1 MERDFYV
8 FINSKSGI
16 FLISSSGC
24 VEAKEMGAEHL
35 QLFDFFL
42 EYPNV
47 LSFAIYNPMDRLLPS
62 LEMHPASLTA
72 GNRVTLNPGLKLYI
86 NRRLIDNSEVFVE
99 EFRPKHRDNKFELSF
114 SSSPADITV
123 EEKISYFFSLLK
135 KTKYHRSINYDL
147 QVRFI
152 KFLLENNVLVK
163 INDEFE
169 KSGYHTY
176 ENEFKTQFKDKKL
189 LSRQVFFLD
198 DLGNAIIKKNASY
211 QYEIIYEENEK
222 HSFRLTKLP
231 ERPK

>member
-1 MERDFYV
+1 
-8 FINSKSGI
+8 
-16 FLISSSGC
+16 
-24 VEAKEMGAEHL
+24 
-35 QLFDFFL
+35 
-42 EYPNV
+42 
-47 LSFAIYNPMDRLLPS
+47 MDRLLPS
-62 LEMHPASLTA
+62 LQMHPASLTA
-72 GNRVTLNPGLKLYI
+72 GNHVTLNPGLKLYI

-152 KFLLENNVLVK
+152 KFLLENKVLDK

-176 ENEFKTQFKDKKL
+176 ENEFKRQFKDKKL

-222 HSFRLTKLP
+222 HSFRLSKLP